1 MKKNNKRNLAN
12 HLNSVKELLLSD
24 EQVLWEAK
32 PKKSAYI
39 LSAIIKMMPI
49 AILWI
54 IFDTFFIMSIIKI
67 MGTFPW
73 FLWLFFAAHL
83 IPVWIWIAN
92 IVKSV
97 LEIKNIEYLATYKRL
112 IVKRGVI
119 ADVINVSY
127 ADVTSIDLK
136 VGLIDK
142 ILGVGDLYVD
152 TKSQDVI
159 LSDVQTP
166 YKVVNDLQQIAF
178 TSKNDAYFPNAIRE
192 QYAKTPLQKTDE
204 KSNIFKNEE

>member
-32 PKKSAYI
+32 PKKSAYVI
-39 LSAIIKMMPI
+39 SAIIKMMPI
-49 AILWI
+49 ALIWI
-54 IFDTFFIMSIIKI
+54 AFDTAFILGIIKI
-67 MGTFPW
+67 TGTFPW
-73 FLWLFFAAHL
+73 YLWLFFALHL
-83 IPVWIWIAN
+83 IPVWAWIAN

-97 LEIKNIEYLATYKRL
+97 LEISNIEYVATNKRL
-112 IVKRGVI
+112 IVKKGVI
-119 ADVINVSY
+119 IDVINVSY

-159 LSDVQTP
+159 LSDVQNP
-166 YKVVNDLQQIAF
+166 YKVVNELQQIAF
-178 TSKNDAYFPNAIRE
+178 TSKNDVYFPNAIRE

>member
-73 FLWLFFAAHL
+73 YLWLFFALHL
-83 IPVWIWIAN
+83 IPVWAWIAN

-97 LEIKNIEYLATYKRL
+97 LEISNIEYVATNKRL
-112 IVKRGVI
+112 IVKKGVI
-119 ADVINVSY
+119 IDVINVSY

-159 LSDVQTP
+159 LSDVQNP
-166 YKVVNDLQQIAF
+166 YKVVNELQQIAF
-178 TSKNDAYFPNAIRE
+178 TSKNDVYFPNAIRE

>member
-1 MKKNNKRNLAN
+1 M
-12 HLNSVKELLLSD
+12 
-24 EQVLWEAK
+24 
-32 PKKSAYI
+32 
-39 LSAIIKMMPI
+39 
-49 AILWI
+49 
-54 IFDTFFIMSIIKI
+54 
-67 MGTFPW
+67 
-73 FLWLFFAAHL
+73 
-83 IPVWIWIAN
+83 
-92 IVKSV
+92 
-97 LEIKNIEYLATYKRL
+97 ATDKRL

-159 LSDVQTP
+159 LSDVQNP
-166 YKVVNDLQQIAF
+166 YKVVNELQQIAF

>member
-32 PKKSAYI
+32 PKKSAYVI
-39 LSAIIKMMPI
+39 SAIIKMMPI
-49 AILWI
+49 ALIWI
-54 IFDTFFIMSIIKI
+54 AFDTAFILGIIKI
-67 MGTFPW
+67 TGTFPW
-73 FLWLFFAAHL
+73 YLWLFFAAHL

-97 LEIKNIEYLATYKRL
+97 LEIKNIEYLATDKRL

-159 LSDVQTP
+159 LSDVQNP
-166 YKVVNDLQQIAF
+166 YKVVNELQQIAF
-178 TSKNDAYFPNAIRE
+178 TSKNDVYFPNAIRE